1 MHISI
6 FDHTYIQNDPSP
18 ETRFK
23 ATLKVQKQIDSH
35 SIQTLRVRKQLTQV
49 FSPKT
54 PLVGFHLEEHYFK
67 NTCKRIF
74 SCVLEFLVGFTTGR
88 YHFLKTL
95 KLGIISSFIFTMAS
109 HHKSFHLHMVTTLEF
124 SKAMTMK
131 SKQPCSCCWPPHF
144 LESSAYSFIILSFT
158 ALG

>member
-49 FSPKT
+49 FFS
-54 PLVGFHLEEHYFK
+54 K
-67 NTCKRIF
+67 NT
-74 SCVLEFLVGFTTGR
+74 VGGIPFR
-88 YHFLKTL
+88 RTL
-95 KLGIISSFIFTMAS
+95 FQKYM
-109 HHKSFHLHMVTTLEF
+109 
-124 SKAMTMK
+124 
-131 SKQPCSCCWPPHF
+131 
-144 LESSAYSFIILSFT
+144 
-158 ALG
+158 